1 MKLVI
6 QVPCL
11 NEGETLPGVF
21 ATMPR
26 EIPGI
31 DQIEFLVIDDGC
43 TDDTVEVARR
53 LGVRHFVHH
62 TGTMGLG
69 QSFHD
74 GALKALEMGADILV
88 NTDGDNQYPSERIP
102 DLVAPILHRMA
113 DIVVAD
119 RQTHKIE
126 HFSPLKKK
134 LQKIGSRVVNAAAS
148 TELPD
153 AASGF
158 RAYSRES
165 LIKLNPVTKF
175 SYCMETIIQAGNKR
189 LQIVSVP
196 VDTNP
201 RTRESRL
208 FRSDREHV
216 IKSAVTILRAYIM
229 YRPLVFFA
237 WLGTLLFLLGL
248 VPFVR
253 FLVLVESGTGA
264 GVGRHIQSLLVG
276 GVLVLAALITVS
288 LGVIADLIRI
298 NRALI
303 EEGLVHQKRQRFE
316 KPPDRSGRVEAAAD
330 GAGETAGQRAQPAAP
345 VGGSGPTSGGASPP
359 P

>member
-11 NEGETLPGVF
+11 NEEATLPLVF
-21 ATMPR
+21 EKMPK

-31 DQIEFLVIDDGC
+31 DEIEYLIIDDGC
-43 TDDTVEVARR
+43 TDGTVEVARR

-62 TGTMGLG
+62 TRTEGLG

-74 GALKALEMGADILV
+74 GALKALELGADILV

-102 DLVAPILHRMA
+102 DLVAPIVHRMA

-126 HFSPLKKK
+126 HFSYAKKK
-134 LQKIGSRVVNAAAS
+134 LQKFGSRVVNIAAA

-165 LIKLNPVTKF
+165 LIRLNLVTKF

-189 LQIVSVP
+189 IKITSIP

-201 RTRESRL
+201 KTRESRL
-208 FRSDREHV
+208 FNSTLEHV
-216 IKSAVTILRAYIM
+216 IRSGATILRAYMM
-229 YRPLVFFA
+229 YRPFVLFA
-237 WLGTLLFLLGL
+237 SLGSFLFALGL
-248 VPFVR
+248 VPFIR
-253 FLVLVESGTGA
+253 FLILTETHTGV
-264 GVGRHIQSLLVG
+264 GVGRHVQSLLVG
-276 GVLVLAALITVS
+276 GVLILGAVITFA
-288 LGVIADLIRI
+288 LGVIADLIRM
-298 NRALI
+298 NRVLI
-303 EEGLVHQKRQRFE
+303 EESLVQQKRMRF
-316 KPPDRSGRVEAAAD
+316 PASDAVTW
-330 GAGETAGQRAQPAAP
+330 AG
-345 VGGSGPTSGGASPP
+345 VGTD
-359 P
+359 

>member
-11 NEGETLPGVF
+11 NEEATLPLVF
-21 ATMPR
+21 ARMPR
-26 EIPGI
+26 EIPGVDEI
-31 DQIEFLVIDDGC
+31 DFLVIDDGC
-43 TDDTVEVARR
+43 TDATVEVARR
-53 LGVRHFVHH
+53 LGVRNFVHH
-62 TGTMGLG
+62 TRTMGLG
-69 QSFHD
+69 QSFQD

-126 HFSPLKKK
+126 HFSPAKKK
-134 LQKIGSRVVNAAAS
+134 LQKVGSRVVNLAAS

-165 LIKLNPVTKF
+165 LIRLNLVTKF

-189 LQIVSVP
+189 MKITSVP

-201 RTRESRL
+201 KTRESRL
-208 FRSDREHV
+208 FRSTPEHV
-216 IKSAVTILRAYIM
+216 VRSAATILRAYVM
-229 YRPLVFFA
+229 YRPLIFFA
-237 WLGTLLFLLGL
+237 WVGALLFAVGL

-253 FLVLVESGTGA
+253 FLVLTETHTGV

-276 GVLVLAALITVS
+276 GILILGALITFS

-298 NRALI
+298 NRVLI
-303 EEGLVHQKRQRFE
+303 EESLVQQKRMRFA
-316 KPPDRSGRVEAAAD
+316 GV
-330 GAGETAGQRAQPAAP
+330 AGEATPSVSGSWPGPA
-345 VGGSGPTSGGASPP
+345 
-359 P
+359 

>member
-11 NEGETLPGVF
+11 NEEETLPLVF
-21 ATMPR
+21 EKMPR

-31 DQIEFLVIDDGC
+31 DEIEYLIIDDGC
-43 TDDTVEVARR
+43 TDATVEVARR

-62 TGTMGLG
+62 TRNMGLG
-69 QSFHD
+69 QSFQD

-102 DLVAPILHRMA
+102 DLVAPILHKMA

-126 HFSPLKKK
+126 HFSPAKKK
-134 LQKIGSRVVNAAAS
+134 LQKIGSRVVNIAAS

-158 RAYSRES
+158 RAYSREA
-165 LIKLNPVTKF
+165 LIRLNLVTKF

-189 LQIVSVP
+189 MRITSIP
-196 VDTNP
+196 IDTNP
-201 RTRESRL
+201 KTRESRL
-208 FRSDREHV
+208 FRSTPEHV
-216 IKSAVTILRAYIM
+216 IRSAATILRAYVM
-229 YRPLVFFA
+229 YRPLILFF
-237 WLGTLLFLLGL
+237 WLGAVLFALGL
-248 VPFVR
+248 IPFIR
-253 FLVLVESGTGA
+253 FLVLTETSGG
-264 GVGRHIQSLLVG
+264 GVGRHLQSLVVG
-276 GVLVLAALITVS
+276 GVLVMGALLTFA

-298 NRALI
+298 NRVLI
-303 EEGLVHQKRQRFE
+303 EDGLVQQKRMRF
-316 KPPDRSGRVEAAAD
+316 PSPDQEASV
-330 GAGETAGQRAQPAAP
+330 PI
-345 VGGSGPTSGGASPP
+345 
-359 P
+359 

>member
-6 QVPCL
+6 QIPCL
-11 NEGETLPGVF
+11 NEEETLPAVF
-21 ATMPR
+21 EKMPR

-31 DQIEFLVIDDGC
+31 DEIEYLVIDDGC
-43 TDDTVEVARR
+43 TDATVEVARR

-62 TGTMGLG
+62 TRNMGLG
-69 QSFHD
+69 QSFQD
-74 GALKALEMGADILV
+74 GAMKALEMGADILV

-126 HFSPLKKK
+126 HFSPAKKK
-134 LQKIGSRVVNAAAS
+134 LQKIGSRVVNVAAS

-165 LIKLNPVTKF
+165 LIRLNLVTKF

-189 LQIVSVP
+189 LKIVSIP

-201 RTRESRL
+201 KTRESRL
-208 FRSDREHV
+208 FRSTGEHV
-216 IKSAVTILRAYIM
+216 VRSGATIVRAYVM
-229 YRPLVFFA
+229 YRPLIFFA
-237 WLGTLLFLLGL
+237 WLGGLLFVAGL
-248 VPFVR
+248 IPFVR
-253 FLVLVESGTGA
+253 FLILSQMPGEG

-276 GVLVLAALITVS
+276 GVLVLGALITFS

-298 NRALI
+298 NRVLI
-303 EEGLVHQKRQRFE
+303 EEGLVAQKRLRLEQRV
-316 KPPDRSGRVEAAAD
+316 PGTP
-330 GAGETAGQRAQPAAP
+330 ET
-345 VGGSGPTSGGASPP
+345 V
-359 P
+359 